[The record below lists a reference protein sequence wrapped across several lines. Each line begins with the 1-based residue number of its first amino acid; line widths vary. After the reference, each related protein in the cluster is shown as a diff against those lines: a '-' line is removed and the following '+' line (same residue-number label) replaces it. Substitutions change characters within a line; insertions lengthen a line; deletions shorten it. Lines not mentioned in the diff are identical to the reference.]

1 MRAFAR
7 NDLKLTNEKSLIT
20 VMSEMATTTTTKTNA
35 VRYKASGMIRR
46 PMTTWM
52 TTWMTITTTTSM
64 KTTITRQAEEKTLK
78 VSYTYWRNRKE
89 V

>member
-52 TTWMTITTTTSM
+52 TITTTTSM